1 MKPCDHR
8 LSIPIST
15 DMHKRLQ
22 KNFPWGTQS
31 EIIRRVLELLLA
43 KVEKDGYNTISLLIS
58 GQYNPLED
66 FEKASAGEQKEIRT

>member
-8 LSIPIST
+8 LSIPISEK
-15 DMHKRLQ
+15 MHKRLQ
-22 KNFPWGTQS
+22 KAFPWGTQS

-66 FEKASAGEQKEIRT
+66 YEKLQEDQKEIEK